1 MRILTLEALRR
12 LAAEHEPPCI
22 SIYAPTHRNHVG
34 AAQDRI
40 RYKNLVARAERM
52 LEESFPAREARRLVA
67 PLQELSTVDFWNR
80 QLDGLAVFAADG
92 FRADY
97 QLRMSVSEMLVVA
110 DSFHLRPL
118 LRYMQSNERYF
129 LLAVSQ
135 NHVAFYKGDSTRLSP
150 YTVEGLPKSLL
161 DALGPEVT
169 ERFLN
174 FRSNVSAQGTGAHFH
189 GHGAGKQTPEEDL
202 LRYFRLVDA
211 ALWKELREEKATL
224 VLAAPMEYH
233 TLYRSVARYPYLA
246 EEAINGNFERAKPD
260 EVHER
265 AWPIV
270 QRQVEAR
277 VGEVLRAYGNLE
289 PRGRATRDLE
299 RIAQGAL
306 AGRVME
312 LLVAEGTHLWGVLDR
327 TTGAVELRGEQG
339 DTHDDDVIDDI
350 AEAVLLRGGE
360 VLSVDPAR
368 MPGGA
373 PVAAVLRW

>member
-1 MRILTLEALRR
+1 MRILTLEALRG
-12 LAAEHEPPCI
+12 LAAEHASPCI

-34 AAQDRI
+34 VAEDRI
-40 RYKNLVARAERM
+40 RYKNLVTRAERM
-52 LEESFPAREARRLVA
+52 LEESYPAREARRLVA
-67 PLQELSTVDFWNR
+67 PLQELSTVEFWNR

-92 FRADY
+92 FLADY
-97 QLRMSVSEMLVVA
+97 QLRMAAPELLVVA

-129 LLAVSQ
+129 LLALSQ
-135 NHVAFYKGDSTRLSP
+135 NDAAFYKGDSTRLSP
-150 YTVEGLPKSLL
+150 YPVEGLPKSLL
-161 DALGPEVT
+161 DALGPEER

-174 FRSNVSAQGTGAHFH
+174 FRSNVTGQGTGAHFH
-189 GHGAGKQTPEEDL
+189 GHGAGKETPEEDL
-202 LRYFRLVDA
+202 LRYFRIVDA

-224 VLAAPMEYH
+224 VLAAPAEYH

-246 EEAINGNFERAKPD
+246 EEAINGNFERAKAD
-260 EVHER
+260 ELHER

-270 QRQVEAR
+270 QRQVEER

-306 AGRVME
+306 LGRVME

-327 TTGAVELRGEQG
+327 NTGAVELRGEQG

-350 AEAVLLRGGE
+350 AEAVILRGGE
-360 VLSVDPAR
+360 VLSVDRAR
-368 MPGGA
+368 MPSGA